1 MRTALRCSTAEN
13 DAFLLFNRRKLVKK
27 HTSAHFSK
35 RSIGSR
41 GRLRLRSWRSVSE
54 MVAIAK
60 TVTWTASCLSYSR
73 RRWVRGR
80 RKNASMPFLA
90 CIARPGLTLKL
101 ALMGRRR
108 TTLDLRGISELVV
121 RPGARGPRERVMAAS
136 RRDVTCRA
144 SRRFIL
150 GFLAIQRVDGPSLA
164 MLTHPSNSS
173 HFR

>member
-1 MRTALRCSTAEN
+1 MN
-13 DAFLLFNRRKLVKK
+13 K

-60 TVTWTASCLSYSR
+60 TVTWTASCISYSW

-90 CIARPGLTLKL
+90 CIARPGLTPNPV
-101 ALMGRRR
+101 LMGRRR
-108 TTLDLRGISELVV
+108 TATFDLRGLSSSWSGRACARAFRWPHGGV
-121 RPGARGPRERVMAAS
+121 RRGA
-136 RRDVTCRA
+136 TCWT

-150 GFLAIQRVDGPSLA
+150 GVLATQRVDGPSLA
-164 MLTHPSNSS
+164 TSTHPSNSS
-173 HFR
+173 SFR